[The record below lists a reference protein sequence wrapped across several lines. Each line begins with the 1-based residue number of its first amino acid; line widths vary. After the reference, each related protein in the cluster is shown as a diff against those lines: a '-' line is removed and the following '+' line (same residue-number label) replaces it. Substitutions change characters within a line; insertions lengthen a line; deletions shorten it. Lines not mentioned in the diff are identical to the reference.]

1 MAEENNNQYVAL
13 ARKYRPQSFEDLL
26 GQDALVQTL
35 TNAIKNNRLHHAY
48 ILTGIRGVGKTT
60 TARLIAK
67 AINCIGPDGNGGP
80 TIHPC
85 GECEN
90 CKAIAADRHMDVIEL
105 DAASKTGV
113 DDIREILDGVRY
125 KPVNA
130 RYKVYII
137 DEVHMLSKSAF
148 NALLKTLEEPPAH
161 VKFIFAT
168 TEIRQVPVTILSRCQ
183 RFDLQRLSVEI
194 LVNLFEKVLKAEK
207 ISYDLLALQMV
218 ARAAD
223 GSARDGLS
231 MLDQA
236 IVLGNGNIDAE
247 TVKNMLG
254 LADRQQSFAVY
265 EKLLEGDIAEV
276 LRLVHELYTN
286 GATPMLIL
294 QDMVDITHLL
304 AKVKILPEF
313 INDASLSE
321 TDKEMCKKL
330 CSAPISILSKIWQ
343 MLIKGLSEIQYASV
357 QIDALEMILMRIAY
371 SASLPTP
378 ADLLKELKKKSTI
391 TDTGS
396 SDILQSDVADNS
408 VVLDTTADLVKFMTA
423 KKQPLLLF
431 AIKNDMSFKEF
442 KDGYLHIALSD
453 KADKNLI
460 LNFRT
465 FLEKE
470 TGKVW
475 KFDIDYEPLGE
486 TLAFQEA
493 KEFDRDKKN
502 ISEYPLVKAILEEF
516 NGAKIET
523 FIRKSIEEAENEE
536 TDGFDTGAML
546 NENEE
551 EE

>member
-1 MAEENNNQYVAL
+1 M
-13 ARKYRPQSFEDLL
+13 
-26 GQDALVQTL
+26 
-35 TNAIKNNRLHHAY
+35 
-48 ILTGIRGVGKTT
+48 
-60 TARLIAK
+60 
-67 AINCIGPDGNGGP
+67 
-80 TIHPC
+80 
-85 GECEN
+85 
-90 CKAIAADRHMDVIEL
+90 
-105 DAASKTGV
+105 
-113 DDIREILDGVRY
+113 
-125 KPVNA
+125 
-130 RYKVYII
+130 
-137 DEVHMLSKSAF
+137 
-148 NALLKTLEEPPAH
+148 
-161 VKFIFAT
+161 
-168 TEIRQVPVTILSRCQ
+168 
-183 RFDLQRLSVEI
+183 EI

-207 ISYDLLALQMV
+207 ISYDLQALQIV

-254 LADRQQSFAVY
+254 LADRRQSFAVY

-396 SDILQSDVADNS
+396 SDILQSNVADNS

-465 FLEKE
+465 FLEKA

-502 ISEYPLVKAILEEF
+502 ISEYPLVKAILDEF